1 MLNIKVLGPGCS
13 NCFKLEGLAIAAVEF
28 LSDQKPN
35 LFEGV
40 EATLEHLSDRNDFA
54 KYHVMYTPGLVINEQ
69 LISAGRLPS
78 VLEIIAALEKLL
90 SASQTLA
97 QPQESRPA

>member
-28 LSDQKPN
+28 LSDQKPD

-40 EATLEHLSDRNDFA
+40 EVTLEHLSDQSDFRR
-54 KYHVMYTPGLVINEQ
+54 YHVMYTPGLVINEQ
-69 LISAGRLPS
+69 LVAAGRLPS
-78 VLEIIAALEKLL
+78 VLEIMASLEQHLTSK
-90 SASQTLA
+90 
-97 QPQESRPA
+97 PE